1 MITIQ
6 RTVDIPPDGRL
17 VLKLPKT
24 TPRGRVRVV
33 LTLDT
38 PAGAAAE
45 PAPAAENTA
54 ARLLNH
60 QFPTIE
66 ELKAEA
72 ARKAA
77 EREAYFKATGKDPL
91 QQFCG
96 CLKGVFDEDGVTI
109 QRKMR
114 DEWPD

>member
-24 TPRGRVRVV
+24 TPRGRVKVV

-38 PAGAAAE
+38 PAT
-45 PAPAAENTA
+45 PAATEDA
-54 ARLLNH
+54 VSRILNH
-60 QFPTIE
+60 QFPTIA

-77 EREAYFKATGKDPL
+77 EREAYFKATGKDQL
-91 QQFCG
+91 QEFCG
-96 CLKGVFDEDGVTI
+96 CLKDVFDEDGVAI

-114 DEWPD
+114 DEWD